1 MDDRFSTL
9 SLAAEAVSDQT
20 QWILIAVGS
29 AFMLYILLRPWING
43 RRKRPTDPLTDQPFK
58 TSLAQQKAL
67 ERDMQCLLVEL
78 HNMAR
83 QMSSQI
89 ETRVAKL
96 ELLLEEADAKIARL
110 ESGTGRG
117 AVGPSGDGQAG
128 SAFNATD
135 YDRPPLRLATNDD
148 AESDG
153 GTTEDATTAKSTATT
168 ATSAKPTTSADRY
181 AELYR
186 LADEG
191 LDARAI
197 AARVQRPLGEI
208 ELILALRPRVR
219 AAPDAP
225 DVEVTEPPAIATA

>member
-1 MDDRFSTL
+1 MDDLIAPL
-9 SLAAEAVSDQT
+9 SAQGVSEQT
-20 QWILIAVGS
+20 QWLMIALGS
-29 AFMLYILLRPWING
+29 AFVLYIMLRPWLNG

-83 QMSSQI
+83 QMSAQI
-89 ETRVAKL
+89 ETRVTKL

-110 ESGTGRG
+110 ENSTGRT
-117 AVGPSGDGQAG
+117 ASRVIDAPSTDAAG

-135 YDRPPLRLATNDD
+135 YDRPPLRLAKSDD

-153 GTTEDATTAKSTATT
+153 SVGADEATKSAATA
-168 ATSAKPTTSADRY
+168 AKPTASVDRY